1 MIGNL
6 KNYFDNLYAKD
17 RNNMLS
23 VDFNQS
29 IDKIHASI
37 NNEDL
42 EDILLAE
49 ETSDNGGIIAMT
61 GFYYQMMVAVF
72 YLGEAFRGDWD
83 GMFLDHHQDIVLFN
97 NSKKIIKFIQ
107 VKTKKVD
114 YSEYDYKISRSWIPK
129 LFKTAYNIRSLE
141 NYNVELEIVSNCHY
155 SDKSKYSLLPFY
167 SFETKVFDENNQ
179 VIKKASDYFSQDVI
193 NSIKNKLNK
202 KKILFSQNSR
212 TIQCTSRKNARDV
225 WKRCLAQK
233 TLLYFKS
240 FKMRHI
246 TPQSLHAEIVSTI
259 PKSLDFKE
267 NQLSQDSLDHIIAEF
282 FKACYD
288 PKDASVQLISGEKLN
303 QLKRIIKKQ
312 LENSAVNV
320 YHKSSE
326 KIFTDYLTKLDE
338 DYSHPKMKPDFIK
351 EFRIFVDRF
360 NVDIKKVLSSS
371 DLTMMGIINMY
382 LNYNESINVTLE
394 ESEREAHFSDLL
406 SLLLF
411 LKISIENDIRIDEK
425 NRHILSVNL
434 DKLLF
439 LFLGNN
445 DNFREPSEVIQGFKD
460 LFPVLDDS
468 EKLRIATSGGIS
480 VIISGIFDKEYSSEH
495 TTLKKEELDFS
506 LNPSINNS
514 KLDDMSTNSI
524 KDVQTPINILYA
536 HRSDLDEI
544 NQNRNKYNSLMDMKN
559 KIDEELKLDGIV

>member
-1 MIGNL
+1 MLENL

-42 EDILLAE
+42 EDILLVE
-49 ETSDNGGIIAMT
+49 ETSDDGGIIAMT

-72 YLGEAFRGDWD
+72 YLGEVFRGDWD

-107 VKTKKVD
+107 VKTKNRTYAPANK
-114 YSEYDYKISRSWIPK
+114 KIVESWIPK
-129 LFKTAYNIRSLE
+129 LFITAFNIKQIHDFDSKF
-141 NYNVELEIVSNCHY
+141 ELVSNCFFQDQKNFNI
-155 SDKSKYSLLPFY
+155 SPFY
-167 SFETKVFDENNQ
+167 PDSESRSIEGTKQMISASFGSKVTNYNDSNEDFLEQAFENFN
-179 VIKKASDYFSQDVI
+179 
-193 NSIKNKLNK
+193 
-202 KKILFSQNSR
+202 
-212 TIQCTSRKNARDV
+212 
-225 WKRCLAQK
+225 
-233 TLLYFKS
+233 
-240 FKMRHI
+240 MRHI
-246 TPQSLHAEIVSTI
+246 PHESLEEKVVRNI
-259 PKSLDFKE
+259 PISLGFE
-267 NQLSQDSLDHIIAEF
+267 SNQLSQNALKDIIAEF
-282 FKACYD
+282 FASCYN
-288 PKDASVQLISGEKLN
+288 PEDASIQLITGERLSEI
-303 QLKRIIKKQ
+303 RESIKKQ
-312 LENSAVNV
+312 LEESVKSA

-326 KIFTDYLTKLDE
+326 KIFTDYLTKLYK
-338 DYSHPKMKPDFIK
+338 DYSHLKMKSDFIR
-351 EFRIFVDRF
+351 EFRIFIDRF
-360 NVDIKKVLSSS
+360 KADIETILSTS
-371 DLTMMGIINMY
+371 DLTMMGIINRY

-394 ESEREAHFSDLL
+394 ESKREAHFNDLL

-411 LKISIENDIRIDEK
+411 LKISIKNDIRIDEK

-468 EKLRIATSGGIS
+468 EKLRIANSGGIS

-514 KLDDMSTNSI
+514 KLDDISTNSI

-536 HRSDLDEI
+536 HRNDLDEI
-544 NQNRNKYNSLMDMKN
+544 NQSRNKYNSLMDMKN